1 MAQAQSPPADDAG
14 PLTQAQ
20 RTALSDKR
28 MFDAAIDLI
37 NEYGTRK
44 MTLREIGERAG
55 YSRGLASY
63 RFGSKDGLLREL
75 FARFDKRWKEHL
87 VERLQGKT
95 GLEAVRAGIHAQR
108 DFFRREPSYM
118 RAMYLLWYESLG
130 KESDIRQALMD
141 HHAVYRKDARQ
152 WILEGIRDGNISPTI
167 DPEQFAVR
175 YCSFMFGT
183 IYQWLV
189 DEDALDLDALFADY
203 ELNIE
208 ANLKLGV

>member
-1 MAQAQSPPADDAG
+1 MPDVQSPPVDEG

-28 MFDAAIDLI
+28 MFEAAIDLI

-55 YSRGLASY
+55 YSRGMASY
-63 RFGSKDGLLREL
+63 RFGSKDGLLQEL
-75 FARFDKRWKEHL
+75 FARFDNRWKEHL
-87 VERLQGKT
+87 LERLQGKH

-130 KESDIRQALMD
+130 KESDIRETLMD

-152 WILEGIRDGNISPTI
+152 WILEGIRDGDISPTI
-167 DPEQFAVR
+167 NAEQFAVR

-189 DEDALDLDALFADY
+189 DADALDLDAQFKDY
-203 ELNIE
+203 ERNIVTI
-208 ANLKLGV
+208 LTSGV

>member
-1 MAQAQSPPADDAG
+1 MPQTQSPAIDEG

-28 MFDAAIDLI
+28 MFEAAIDLI

-44 MTLREIGERAG
+44 MTLREIGELAG

-63 RFGSKDGLLREL
+63 RFGSKDGLLCEL
-75 FARFDKRWKEHL
+75 FGRFDQRWKEHL
-87 VERLQGKT
+87 GERLRGKR

-130 KESDIRQALMD
+130 KESDIRETLMD
-141 HHAVYRKDARQ
+141 HHAIYRKDARQ
-152 WILEGIRDGNISPTI
+152 WVLEGIQDGDISPTI
-167 DPEQFAVR
+167 NPEQFAVR
-175 YCSFMFGT
+175 YCAFMFGT

-189 DEDALDLDALFADY
+189 DADALDLDALFADY

-208 ANLKLGV
+208 TILKSGV